1 MLKADTAP
9 KRFIR
14 EFRNVNVDEYEV
26 GQEVSVDTFETGDI
40 MLQAFQKV
48 KVQGAIKRHGQGR
61 GPMAHGS
68 HFHRA
73 PGSVGMASDASKVL
87 KDKNARTHGWKHCYC
102 SNLEV
107 VQIDTENS
115 VILVKGNVPGSKKV

>member
-40 MLQAFQKV
+40 IDVTGVSKGKGF
-48 KVQGAIKRHGQGR
+48 
-61 GPMAHGS
+61 
-68 HFHRA
+68 
-73 PGSVGMASDASKVL
+73 KVL
-87 KDKNARTHGWKHCYC
+87 LNVMDK
-102 SNLEV
+102 V
-107 VQIDTENS
+107 VDQWLTVLISIERQ
-115 VILVKGNVPGSKKV
+115 VL

>member
-40 MLQAFQKV
+40 IDVTGVSKGKGFQVLLNVMDKVVDQWLTVLISIERQA
-48 KVQGAIKRHGQGR
+48 
-61 GPMAHGS
+61 
-68 HFHRA
+68 
-73 PGSVGMASDASKVL
+73 L
-87 KDKNARTHGWKHCYC
+87 
-102 SNLEV
+102 
-107 VQIDTENS
+107 
-115 VILVKGNVPGSKKV
+115 

>member
-40 MLQAFQKV
+40 IDVTGVSKGKGFQVLLNVMDKV
-48 KVQGAIKRHGQGR
+48 VDQWLTVLISIEHQVQ
-61 GPMAHGS
+61 
-68 HFHRA
+68 
-73 PGSVGMASDASKVL
+73 
-87 KDKNARTHGWKHCYC
+87 
-102 SNLEV
+102 
-107 VQIDTENS
+107 
-115 VILVKGNVPGSKKV
+115 

>member
-40 MLQAFQKV
+40 IDVTGVSKGKGF
-48 KVQGAIKRHGQGR
+48 
-61 GPMAHGS
+61 
-68 HFHRA
+68 
-73 PGSVGMASDASKVL
+73 KVL
-87 KDKNARTHGWKHCYC
+87 LNVMDK
-102 SNLEV
+102 V
-107 VQIDTENS
+107 VDQWLTVLISIERQA
-115 VILVKGNVPGSKKV
+115 L